1 MMQAAVLQR
10 LVGRQAGQ
18 LSPKACLMFQSLSDA
33 ARAAFAAGPGRPRD
47 TRMFG
52 Y

>member
-18 LSPKACLMFQSLSDA
+18 LSSKACLMSQSLSDA
-33 ARAAFAAGPGRPRD
+33 ARAAFAAGPGRARD
-47 TRMFG
+47 TRMFRS
-52 Y
+52 